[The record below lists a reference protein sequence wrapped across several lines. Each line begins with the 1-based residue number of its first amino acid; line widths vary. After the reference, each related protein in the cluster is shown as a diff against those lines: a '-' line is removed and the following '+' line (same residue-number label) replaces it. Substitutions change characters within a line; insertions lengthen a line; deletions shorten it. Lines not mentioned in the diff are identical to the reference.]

1 MEQEQKVQP
10 QCLTQELEREKALGR
25 LAVFSRYPKDHT
37 LNWSKLL
44 KIIGWQK
51 FLITFP
57 FSLNKRVQNPIQNY
71 IHQEQ
76 ILSIKLGLQSA

>member
-37 LNWSKLL
+37 LTWSKLL
-44 KIIGWQK
+44 KIIG
-51 FLITFP
+51 
-57 FSLNKRVQNPIQNY
+57 
-71 IHQEQ
+71 
-76 ILSIKLGLQSA
+76 